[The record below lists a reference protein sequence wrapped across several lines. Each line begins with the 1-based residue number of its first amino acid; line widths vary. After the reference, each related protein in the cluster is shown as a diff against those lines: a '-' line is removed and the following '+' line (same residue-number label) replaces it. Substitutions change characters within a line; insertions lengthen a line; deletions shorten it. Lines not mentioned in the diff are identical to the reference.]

1 MGGFF
6 FLVSP
11 PFFLYKKK
19 RKVSNTMTTTTTT
32 TRRAW
37 TLLLQN
43 GRRGWSSSSEII
55 PAAAAGAAAPFS
67 AHFQQQRL
75 SALSHHHHHHHHHH
89 LSSRR
94 YASSVGKISEERK
107 LARNIGISAF
117 FFFCLALRRAFCFR
131 LPFVSFRSMISMFSF
146 LFLLNSAG
154 GRLWGAMTMT
164 LRLIILLISL
174 LSARSLEHFV
184 SRSFLCVC
192 VNLTFITPFHAI
204 QARTLTLGKQL

>member
-1 MGGFF
+1 
-6 FLVSP
+6 
-11 PFFLYKKK
+11 
-19 RKVSNTMTTTTTT
+19 
-32 TRRAW
+32 
-37 TLLLQN
+37 
-43 GRRGWSSSSEII
+43 
-55 PAAAAGAAAPFS
+55 
-67 AHFQQQRL
+67 
-75 SALSHHHHHHHHHH
+75 
-89 LSSRR
+89 
-94 YASSVGKISEERK
+94 VGKISEERK

>member
-1 MGGFF
+1 
-6 FLVSP
+6 
-11 PFFLYKKK
+11 
-19 RKVSNTMTTTTTT
+19 MTTTTTRT

-75 SALSHHHHHHHHHH
+75 SALSHHHHHHHH

-94 YASSVGKISEERK
+94 YASSAGKISEERK

-117 FFFCLALRRAFCFR
+117 FFFPCFTTCLLFSSPLCLFPIDDIEVLFSLSSYQRRRPALGSDDASTYCPSS
-131 LPFVSFRSMISMFSF
+131 LSSFRS
-146 LFLLNSAG
+146 LA
-154 GRLWGAMTMT
+154 RA
-164 LRLIILLISL
+164 LRFTFISL
-174 LSARSLEHFV
+174 
-184 SRSFLCVC
+184 CV
-192 VNLTFITPFHAI
+192 
-204 QARTLTLGKQL
+204 R

>member
-192 VNLTFITPFHAI
+192 VYLTFITPFHAI

>member
-1 MGGFF
+1 
-6 FLVSP
+6 
-11 PFFLYKKK
+11 
-19 RKVSNTMTTTTTT
+19 MTTTTTRT

-67 AHFQQQRL
+67 AHFQQKRVF
-75 SALSHHHHHHHHHH
+75 ALSHHHHHHHHHHH

-94 YASSVGKISEERK
+94 YASSAGKISEERK

-117 FFFCLALRRAFCFR
+117 FLCLALRRDFCFR
-131 LPFVSFRSMISMFSF
+131 RPFVSFRSMISMFSF

-154 GRLWGAMTMT
+154 GRLWGAMT
-164 LRLIILLISL
+164 LRLIVLLFSL